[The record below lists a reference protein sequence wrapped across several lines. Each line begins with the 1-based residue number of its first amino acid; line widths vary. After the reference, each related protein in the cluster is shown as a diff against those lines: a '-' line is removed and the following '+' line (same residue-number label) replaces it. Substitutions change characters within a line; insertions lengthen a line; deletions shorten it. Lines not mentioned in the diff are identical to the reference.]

1 MQNPAS
7 LAGSVCYPALLASSS
22 LAYAVQQ
29 YTHTLACANVCVPA
43 LLDPAFIH
51 VCINVCFDYLGEDI
65 VNTAANPRWLKSHK
79 HYVLLLIYIYFIH
92 VLEKSF

>member
-29 YTHTLACANVCVPA
+29 YTHTLACLNVCVPA

-65 VNTAANPRWLKSHK
+65 VNTAANPRWLESH
-79 HYVLLLIYIYFIH
+79 LCFTSDIH
-92 VLEKSF
+92 LFHSRFRNISD